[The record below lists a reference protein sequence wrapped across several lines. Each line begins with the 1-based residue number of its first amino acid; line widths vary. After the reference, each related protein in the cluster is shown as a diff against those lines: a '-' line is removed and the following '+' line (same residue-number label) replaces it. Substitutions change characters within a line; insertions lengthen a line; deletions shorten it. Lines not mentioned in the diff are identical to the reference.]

1 MSPKRARPGASDEV
15 DNLTAVQLRKKAKEQ
30 GVVTTGSK
38 QDLITRLKAC
48 AKKRPAPKAAAEPAA
63 KRGRKSHEEVKPAE
77 AAAAQE
83 LKAALGLSAAAAR
96 RLAALLQTLSKTEL
110 CRRLKILQS
119 PPARSKEPRRGRLG
133 RLAAPGPAMGGPG
146 PAPGA
151 LFGLPADSGRTAL
164 SCLNLADH
172 NSVRAVCHGARSLV
186 DFEICRLAAGFTYKA
201 ELFDARR
208 VTCTRSGRVMSN
220 GDSGRSRRFLGFL
233 TRHAKLLQQLDVR
246 HAPIDALE
254 SKILR
259 LAIPCMQHLTEI
271 VLPTEG
277 WSSHADRQRLL
288 SAIPRSV
295 IVKWSKFKEF
305 RSKTKPEPAE
315 PSNESQPKLQN
326 SDQPVAA

>member
-1 MSPKRARPGASDEV
+1 MSPKRAQPASEV

-30 GVVTTGSK
+30 GLVTTGSK
-38 QDLITRLKAC
+38 QDLIARLKA

-77 AAAAQE
+77 AAAAQD

-110 CRRLKILQS
+110 RRRLKILQS
-119 PPARSKEPRRGRLG
+119 PPALERCRRPGQ
-133 RLAAPGPAMGGPG
+133 LAAGAPAIGAPAGPT
-146 PAPGA
+146 PGA
-151 LFGLPADSGRTAL
+151 LFGLPADSGRAAL

-172 NSVRAVCHGARSLV
+172 NSLRAVCHATRSLV

-295 IVKWSKFKEF
+295 IVKWSKTKRSPNKE
-305 RSKTKPEPAE
+305 T
-315 PSNESQPKLQN
+315 SNESQPSKLHAN
-326 SDQPVAA
+326 QPVAP

>member
-1 MSPKRARPGASDEV
+1 MSPKRAQPASEV

-30 GVVTTGSK
+30 GLVTTGSK
-38 QDLITRLKAC
+38 QELIARLKA
-48 AKKRPAPKAAAEPAA
+48 AKKRPLQAKAAEPAA
-63 KRGRKSHEEVKPAE
+63 KRGRKSHEEDQEIKVKTVKPAE
-77 AAAAQE
+77 AAAAQD

-110 CRRLKILQS
+110 RRRLKILQS
-119 PPARSKEPRRGRLG
+119 PCIERSSGARPSRAGS
-133 RLAAPGPAMGGPG
+133 APVAIGGPAGPT
-146 PAPGA
+146 PGS
-151 LFGLPADSGRTAL
+151 LLGLPADSGRAAL
-164 SCLNLADH
+164 GCLNLADH
-172 NSVRAVCHGARSLV
+172 NSLRAVCHASRSLV

-233 TRHAKLLQQLDVR
+233 TRHAKLLQHLDVR

-277 WSSHADRQRLL
+277 WSSHADRQRLM

-295 IVKWSKFKEF
+295 IVRWSKTRRSPHKE
-305 RSKTKPEPAE
+305 T
-315 PSNESQPKLQN
+315 SNESQPSKLQN
-326 SDQPVAA
+326 SEPVAP

>member
-1 MSPKRARPGASDEV
+1 MSPKRAQPAEV

-30 GVVTTGSK
+30 GLVTTGSK
-38 QDLITRLKAC
+38 QDLIARLKA

-77 AAAAQE
+77 AAAAQD

-110 CRRLKILQS
+110 RRRLKILQS
-119 PPARSKEPRRGRLG
+119 PPALARCRRPGQ
-133 RLAAPGPAMGGPG
+133 LAAGAPAIGAPGPTPG
-146 PAPGA
+146 T
-151 LFGLPADSGRTAL
+151 LFGLPADSGRAAL

-172 NSVRAVCHGARSLV
+172 NSLRAVCHATRSLV

-295 IVKWSKFKEF
+295 IVKWSKTKRSPNKE
-305 RSKTKPEPAE
+305 T
-315 PSNESQPKLQN
+315 SNESQPSKLN
-326 SDQPVAA
+326 ADQPVAP